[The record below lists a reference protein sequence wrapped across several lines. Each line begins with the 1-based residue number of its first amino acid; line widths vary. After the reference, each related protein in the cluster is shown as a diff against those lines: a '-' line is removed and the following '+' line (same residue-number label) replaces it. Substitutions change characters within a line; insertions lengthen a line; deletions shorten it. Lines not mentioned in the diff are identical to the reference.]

1 MPKNQTVYKIIATIA
16 IAIVAISAVFF
27 VQNQDKGM
35 HYNDYTSENPYQDL
49 QDHSDLD
56 KINYSIVYREGCQ
69 HCAKAES
76 TITDN
81 LRRLKKDKIPF
92 TVTNVNNAP
101 NNVLN
106 YLSKR
111 NITQTPTII
120 VQYKTYTLYAY
131 TGINKTII
139 NTLLKG
145 INPDTSKKFTATK
158 PKATVYKN
166 DITKSFNKT
175 PVNDPD

>member
-1 MPKNQTVYKIIATIA
+1 MPKNQNVYKIVATIA
-16 IAIVAISAVFF
+16 IALVAISGIFF
-27 VQNQDKGM
+27 VQTQNKGL
-35 HYNDYTSENPYQDL
+35 HYNDYTSTNPYQDL
-49 QDHSDLD
+49 QDHANLD
-56 KINYSIVYREGCQ
+56 KINYSIIYRAGCE

-76 TITDN
+76 TITEN
-81 LRRLKKDKIPF
+81 LKRLKKNKVPF

-101 NNVLN
+101 NNVLT

-120 VQYKTYTLYAY
+120 VQYKGYMLYAY

-139 NTLLKG
+139 NTLLSG

-158 PKATVYKN
+158 PSATVYKN